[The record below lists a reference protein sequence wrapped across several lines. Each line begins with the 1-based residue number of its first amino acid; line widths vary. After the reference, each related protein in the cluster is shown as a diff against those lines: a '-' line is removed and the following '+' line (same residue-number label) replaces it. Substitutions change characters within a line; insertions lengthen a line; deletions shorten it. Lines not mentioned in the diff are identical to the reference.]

1 MFWVTQTELTNTMF
15 QLLTPEMVGLLEKV
29 KELSV
34 VNATIA
40 KKQRA
45 TLRKLF
51 NLTLDQVERLLKS

>member
-1 MFWVTQTELTNTMF
+1 MSEELQDNLKRVSDMFWVTQTELTNTMF

-40 KKQRA
+40 KNK
-45 TLRKLF
+45 
-51 NLTLDQVERLLKS
+51 ERH